1 MILFPHEFVQLKQY
15 IDMVS
20 LDIERMYK
28 VGVSNEDIES
38 IEVMDYY
45 RETRTVYTTVTI
57 KGINMLPEGVGLNAD
72 SVTNYARVK
81 ANEKSLKLSYV
92 LDFDEY
98 LK

>member
-1 MILFPHEFVQLKQY
+1 MILFPHEFAQLKQY

-20 LDIERMYK
+20 LDIERLYK
-28 VGVSNEDIES
+28 LGVPGEYIEN
-38 IEVMDYY
+38 IQVMDYY
-45 RETRTVYTTVTI
+45 GETRKVHIIINV
-57 KGINMLPEGVGLNAD
+57 KGINMLPEGVVLNAD

-81 ANEKSLKLSYV
+81 TNEKSLKLSYV